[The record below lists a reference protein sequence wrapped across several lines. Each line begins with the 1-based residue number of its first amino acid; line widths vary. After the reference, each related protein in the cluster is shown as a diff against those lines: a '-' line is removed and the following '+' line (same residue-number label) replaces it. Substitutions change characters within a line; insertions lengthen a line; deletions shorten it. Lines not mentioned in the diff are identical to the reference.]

1 MDTTKKIAV
10 MLGLCLMTSIS
21 FAGATFH
28 PGDKGN
34 QITTIQQALANYGY
48 NISVDGDYGASTQ
61 AAVRQFQE
69 AQGLEADG
77 IVGAA
82 TYEALMGEAMPE
94 NHTVQA
100 GASAAMPAATSQNE
114 ITLVQQA
121 LANNGYDVAVDGAFG
136 PGTER
141 AIRSYQVDH
150 GLEPDGIVGQETFY
164 SLTGQSLPTGPIR
177 RFGSGGYNGVS
188 RVESPEATHIL
199 DIANQYIGVPYVFG
213 GSTPSGFDC
222 SGFTRYVY
230 SAAGI
235 DLPRGA
241 DEQYGV
247 GYSVSMANLQ
257 PGDLVFFSTY
267 ESGIS
272 HVGIYIG
279 NHQFI
284 NAASDG
290 VSISDMDSN
299 YWSARYIGAKRV
311 M

>member
-1 MDTTKKIAV
+1 M
-10 MLGLCLMTSIS
+10 
-21 FAGATFH
+21 
-28 PGDKGN
+28 
-34 QITTIQQALANYGY
+34 
-48 NISVDGDYGASTQ
+48 
-61 AAVRQFQE
+61 
-69 AQGLEADG
+69 
-77 IVGAA
+77 
-82 TYEALMGEAMPE
+82 
-94 NHTVQA
+94 
-100 GASAAMPAATSQNE
+100 
-114 ITLVQQA
+114 
-121 LANNGYDVAVDGAFG
+121 
-136 PGTER
+136 
-141 AIRSYQVDH
+141 DH